1 MITRITIVLI
11 IVLLVSCSPKTT
23 LTPVENN
30 ALNPTQTLEIPTLT
44 NFPESPEVFLQSNGL
59 SIQEVELKAH
69 PDSESRSFVPVKGT
83 ASEILA
89 KHQEERKKNVDL
101 IGFESHETWLKNK
114 RIVAMQIFSKPDAD
128 FARIIVISQD
138 DTEIFRLVI
147 ENPVPTYPSL
157 LGLWTYGDEWFI
169 ETTQSNKT
177 GEYPYAVGDIIRT
190 GQSLN
195 MVYGYDESFGFQLL
209 AGKPFYFYKK
219 DGKFSASYD
228 GQDMMIEYDEVPH
241 YLCCSAGGINPIKSE
256 NMVSFFGKKGIKWYY
271 VEIGSFTP

>member
-1 MITRITIVLI
+1 MKTRIVVLI
-11 IVLLVSCSPKTT
+11 VIIFLVSCSPTAA

-30 ALNPTQTLEIPTLT
+30 TLSPTQTLEMPIPT
-44 NFPESPEVFLQSNGL
+44 NFPESQEVFLQSDGL

-69 PDSESRSFVPVKGT
+69 PDSESRSFVPVTGI

-89 KHQEERKKNVDL
+89 KHQEEREKNVDL

-114 RIVAMQIFSKPDAD
+114 RIVATQIFPTPDAG

-138 DTEIFRLVI
+138 NTEIFRLVI

-157 LGLWTYGDEWFI
+157 LGLWAYGDEWFI
-169 ETTQSNKT
+169 EITQSNKT

-228 GQDMMIEYDEVPH
+228 GQNMVVEYDEVPH
-241 YLCCSAGGINPIKSE
+241 YRCCSAGGINPIKSE
-256 NMVSFFGKKGIKWYY
+256 NMVSFFGKKEDKWYY